1 MANNIG
7 VSKLIDPLNIVATQ
21 LKTLTPVGMAISIVE
36 YIKKSSPAKGI
47 PTVNIWWAQTTKER
61 MAIEVRA

>member
-7 VSKLIDPLNIVATQ
+7 VSKLMDPLNIVATQ

-36 YIKKSSPAKGI
+36 YIKKSSPAKGM
-47 PTVNIWWAQTTKER
+47 PTVNMWWAQTTKER